1 MKHKFMLINSIDLS
15 KEIENTLP
23 PLGFGYLISS
33 LRQHFG
39 RDHIEFSV
47 VDRDIEKEIHQF
59 EPDIV
64 GITSVSQNY
73 NRAIRYAGIAKKFD
87 LPVIIGGVHI
97 SALPT
102 TLTNDM
108 DLGVI
113 GEGEQAIVELF
124 DLFEKKGSFHG
135 DDLRKIDGVVF
146 RTNGEL
152 RVSNRREPI
161 QPLDKIPM
169 PDRDPFTIKKSTYM
183 FTSRGCPYKCSFCAS
198 TRLWGNVRFF
208 SAEYVVSE
216 IEYLVKTYNVEE
228 IRFLDDLFVAKRTRL
243 KQIVD
248 LLEEKGILSKV
259 AFTCNARSNLVND
272 ELASQLRRM
281 KVKSVGMG
289 LESGVPTT
297 LEYLKGGNIT
307 VTDHKN
313 ALKILRKHG
322 IKPSVSF
329 IIGSP
334 KETREEILQT
344 FGFIKEQRLT
354 NFDVY
359 VLTPFPGTPVWDYAI
374 SRNLVSE
381 DIDWDI
387 LNVNFGENHKDAIIL
402 SENLTREE
410 IYKLFLLFVKEKTRI
425 MIKSALRNPLGLL
438 RNPKRVLKA
447 IKKILSRKPLTE
459 R

>member
-1 MKHKFMLINSIDLS
+1 MKRKFMLINSIDLS

-23 PLGFGYLISS
+23 PLGFGYLIAS
-33 LRQHFG
+33 LRQNFG
-39 RDHIEFSV
+39 RDHIEFNV
-47 VDRDIEKEIHQF
+47 VDRDIEKEINQY
-59 EPDIV
+59 EPDII

-73 NRAIRYAGIAKKFD
+73 NRAIRYAGIAKKYG
-87 LPVIIGGVHI
+87 LPVIMGGVHI

-102 TLTNDM
+102 TLTKDM
-108 DLGVI
+108 DVGVI
-113 GEGEQAIVELF
+113 GEGEQTIVELF
-124 DLFEKKGSFHG
+124 GLFEKKGCFHG
-135 DDLRKIDGVVF
+135 DDLKNIDGVVF

-169 PDRDPFTIKKSTYM
+169 PDRDPFAIKKSTYM

-198 TRLWGNVRFF
+198 TRLWGHVRFF

-216 IEYLVKTYNVEE
+216 IEYLVKKYKVEE

-248 LLEEKGILSKV
+248 LLEEKGIIGKV
-259 AFTCNARSNLVND
+259 TFTCNARSNLVND
-272 ELASQLRRM
+272 ELAGQLRRM

-289 LESGVPTT
+289 LESGVPRT
-297 LEYLKGGNIT
+297 LEYLKGGNVT

-344 FGFIKEQRLT
+344 FGFIKEHRLT

-359 VLTPFPGTPVWDYAI
+359 VLTPFPGTPVWDYAKA
-374 SRNLVSE
+374 RNLVSE

-387 LNVNFGENHKDAIIL
+387 LNVNFGENHNDAIIL

-410 IYKLFLLFVKEKTRI
+410 IYKLFLLFVNEKTRI
-425 MIKSALRNPLGLL
+425 MIKRALRNPLGLL
-438 RNPKRVLKA
+438 RNPKTVLKA
-447 IKKILSRKPLTE
+447 ITKILSRKPLTA

>member
-1 MKHKFMLINSIDLS
+1 MKLKFMLINAIDLS
-15 KEIENTLP
+15 KEIESTLP

-33 LRQHFG
+33 LREHFG
-39 RDHIEFSV
+39 RDHIEISV
-47 VDRDIEKEIHQF
+47 VDRDIEKEIHQI

-73 NRAIRYAGIAKKFD
+73 NRAIKYADIAKKFD
-87 LPVIIGGVHI
+87 LPVIMGGVHI

-124 DLFEKKGSFHG
+124 ELFEKKGSFHS
-135 DDLRKIDGVVF
+135 DDLRKIDGIVF
-146 RTNGEL
+146 WTNGEL
-152 RVSNRREPI
+152 SVSNRREPI

-169 PDRDPFTIKKSTYM
+169 PDRGPFAIKKSTYM

-208 SAEYVVSE
+208 SAEYVVRE
-216 IEYLVKTYNVEE
+216 IEYLVEKYKVEE
-228 IRFLDDLFVAKRTRL
+228 IRFLDDLFVAKSARL

-272 ELASQLRRM
+272 ELAIQLRRM

-289 LESGVPTT
+289 LESGVPKT
-297 LEYLKGGNIT
+297 LEYLKGGNVT
-307 VTDHKN
+307 VTNHKN

-344 FGFIKEQRLT
+344 FGFIKEHRLT

-359 VLTPFPGTPVWDYAI
+359 VLTPFPGTPVWDYAKA
-374 SRNLVSE
+374 RNLVSE
-381 DIDWDI
+381 NIDWDI
-387 LNVNFGENHKDAIIL
+387 LNVNFGENHNDAIIL
-402 SENLTREE
+402 SETLTREE
-410 IYKLFLLFVKEKTRI
+410 IYKLFLLFVNEKSRI
-425 MIKSALRNPLGLL
+425 MIRRALRNPLGLL
-438 RNPKRVLKA
+438 RNPKKVLKA
-447 IKKILSRKPLTE
+447 ITKILSRKPLTE